1 MDFWKNKR
9 VLVTGG
15 GGFLGSCVVAL
26 LRQKNLREIR
36 IPRSQEFDLRKKE
49 NCAKVVK
56 NIDIVIHLAAVVGGI
71 GFNNEFP
78 GRMFYDNILMGVYM
92 LDEAKKVGVSKFVAL
107 GTVCSYPKNTTIPFK
122 EEDLWK
128 GYPEETNAPY
138 GIAKKA
144 LLVQAYAYRKQYGFN
159 SIYLI
164 PINLYGPRDK
174 ADINNS
180 HVVPTLIRKFIEAKE
195 LGKDCVTL
203 WGTGKPS
210 RGFLYVEDAAK
221 GILLA
226 TERYNKPDPINL
238 GSDLE
243 ITISDLAQK
252 IKEIVGFK
260 GKIIWDKTKP
270 DGQPRRKLNTYKAL
284 TEFGFKAKMAFDEG
298 LRKTVRWYK
307 NYLFN

>member
-1 MDFWKNKR
+1 MDFWENKR

-92 LDEAKKVGVSKFVAL
+92 LDEARKASVSKFVIV
-107 GTVCSYPKNTTIPFK
+107 GTVCSYPKVIAVPFR
-122 EEDLWK
+122 EVDFWK

-138 GIAKKA
+138 GIAKKV
-144 LLVQAYAYRKQYGFN
+144 LLVQAQAYRKQYGFN

-164 PINLYGPRDK
+164 LINLYGPKDK
-174 ADINNS
+174 TNLDYS
-180 HVVPTLIRKFIEAKE
+180 HVIPALVRKFVEAKNQ
-195 LGKDCVTL
+195 GNKNVIL
-203 WGTGKPS
+203 WGTGKPT
-210 RGFLYVEDAAK
+210 RGFLFVEDAAE

-238 GSDLE
+238 GSNLE
-243 ITISDLAQK
+243 ISIVDLAQK
-252 IKEIVGFK
+252 IKEIVGFQ

-270 DGQPRRKLNTYKAL
+270 DGQPRRKLENSKAL
-284 TEFGFKAKMAFDEG
+284 TEFGFK
-298 LRKTVRWYK
+298 
-307 NYLFN
+307 